1 MSVTLRRLK
10 TLALFPRSLLTC
22 LSIRVRYLD
31 LGCRSRDGWWR
42 WVPCTSFLWAQGWCQ
57 RLPRG
62 HLGSPARGWV
72 RPLVSVG
79 LHTAKTRVPV
89 WHQGALYCPGLSC
102 GTHVLR
108 THTFGTLHPDTASL
122 KKRSDGRKKRN
133 SVCNFG
139 VYDCGPLD
147 VSISIIE
154 FMIRCENLNKMFP
167 AL

>member
-1 MSVTLRRLK
+1 MQEQGWVVEVGTLHILPLSPGLMSASTQR
-10 TLALFPRSLLTC
+10 APGFPRTW
-22 LSIRVRYLD
+22 LSKT
-31 LGCRSRDGWWR
+31 
-42 WVPCTSFLWAQGWCQ
+42 PCQC
-57 RLPRG
+57 
-62 HLGSPARGWV
+62 
-72 RPLVSVG
+72 G

-122 KKRSDGRKKRN
+122 KKRSDGRKKHN